1 MAFCDWWRIRN
12 ETTNKRRQQ
21 EQELREVEALIS
33 SFSPSGW
40 VHVCGVYKYQME
52 SFQRDKFNWRQ
63 FVAKHMR
70 EKLPRTRKKEV

>member
-33 SFSPSGW
+33 SFSPSPQSQW
-40 VHVCGVYKYQME
+40 VGACVR
-52 SFQRDKFNWRQ
+52 S
-63 FVAKHMR
+63 
-70 EKLPRTRKKEV
+70 L